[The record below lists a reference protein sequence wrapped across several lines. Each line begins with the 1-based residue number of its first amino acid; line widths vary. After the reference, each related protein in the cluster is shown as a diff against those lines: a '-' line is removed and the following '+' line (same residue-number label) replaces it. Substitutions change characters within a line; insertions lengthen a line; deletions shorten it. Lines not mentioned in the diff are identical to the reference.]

1 MVAIKQTVYTL
12 ERLPML
18 FGKTIIGLDRCEVL
32 SQFRKPNSLHAHAL
46 LHGERLCRFG
56 CGNTC
61 RIKETKSRQVRHGE
75 FARLP
80 LFIYIT
86 FRKLYCSR
94 CQRSFHEE
102 IPGVRKFQ
110 RSSECYREDIFQQ
123 HEAGASLRTLA
134 RSKRLSPTTVSS
146 WVEYELDAR
155 IKETATRRKVIPK
168 VFGIDEHFFTRKE
181 GFATTI
187 VDLNKNQIFDVVLG
201 RSDKALEDYFLR
213 LEGREQVEFVV
224 MDLAEV
230 YRSIVQKYFPNAQ
243 IIADRFHVVR
253 NVFHLFQK
261 VWHQLDGSVKWKR
274 GLGKLFRMH
283 AWNLSDDQTAKLNS
297 YLALNPVIEA
307 VYAKRNE
314 ICRLLIRKNQR
325 GFQMRKNVGK
335 LLGIISELKES
346 GFGPLRTLADTLES
360 WAAEIGRM
368 WTSSKSN
375 GPVEGFHNKMEVI
388 SRRAYGYRNFKNY
401 RRRVLA
407 MSGWDGVLSRR
418 TVAFTKMPWM
428 RT

>member
-1 MVAIKQTVYTL
+1 
-12 ERLPML
+12 ML

-32 SQFRKPNSLHAHAL
+32 SQIRKTQSLHAHAL
-46 LHGERLCRFG
+46 LHGERRCRFG

-61 RIKETKSRQVRHGE
+61 RIKETKSRQIRHGD

-80 LFIYIT
+80 LFVTIT

-94 CQRSFHEE
+94 CKRSFHEE

-123 HEAGASLRTLA
+123 HENGASLRTLA
-134 RSKRLSPTTVSS
+134 RAKRLSESTVSA
-146 WVEYELDAR
+146 WVEFQLEKRL
-155 IKETATRRKVIPK
+155 KETALRRKTIPK
-168 VFGIDEHFFTRKE
+168 VFGIDEHFFTRKD

-201 RSDKALEDYFLR
+201 RSEKALESYFLG
-213 LEGREQVEFVV
+213 LQGREKVEFVV

-230 YRSIVQKYFPNAQ
+230 YRSIIQKYFPNAQ

-253 NVFHLFQK
+253 NVFQLFQK
-261 VWHQLDGSVKWKR
+261 VWHQLDGSVKWQR

-283 AWNLSDDQTAKLNS
+283 AWNLSEDQTAKLQS
-297 YLALNPVIEA
+297 YLALNPAIDA

-314 ICRLLIRKNQR
+314 ICRLLKLKNQR
-325 GFQMRKNVGK
+325 GFQMKKNVKK
-335 LLGIISELKES
+335 LLSTIRELRDS
-346 GFGPLRTLADTLES
+346 GFAPLKTLAETLES

-368 WTSSKSN
+368 WRSSKSN

-388 SRRAYGYRNFKNY
+388 SRRAYGYRNFNNY

-407 MSGWDGVLSRR
+407 MSRWDGVLATRS
-418 TVAFTKMPWM
+418 VPFTKLPWT
-428 RT
+428 RI